1 MMPFKYVVYR
11 EDKYYV
17 SQCLNAEV
25 SSFGSSV
32 EEAIAQLTEAMKLYL
47 ADESERATFQTVEE
61 AILGEGMVDAETLQF
76 RPHHPG
82 TDATRF
88 RTGESNW

>member
-1 MMPFKYVVYR
+1 MVPFKYVVYR
-11 EDKYYV
+11 EEEYYV

-61 AILGEGMVDAETLQF
+61 AFLGEGMVDA
-76 RPHHPG
+76 
-82 TDATRF
+82 
-88 RTGESNW
+88 